1 MSPAGGRIAWARM
14 SDDGAGLPD
23 SAEPDQE
30 LPPPLPSLPAEV
42 AAGDDELRRLIDAGA
57 STPEELRELAARIRE
72 QRDREEAVW
81 RSEVRPALK
90 KAKKGRFHLGDLVE
104 RSEEPKTPNAWMFGI
119 GLAGV
124 AIVLVLAAA
133 KSSILWVLL
142 PLVGVLGYAYVQGK
156 RGRPGGRATRRPTGT
171 PRTDGSLPSGRDP
184 GPHRQGAHA
193 ALGRH
198 RRCAGGPTS

>member
-1 MSPAGGRIAWARM
+1 MGGM

-23 SAEPDQE
+23 SAEPGQE
-30 LPPPLPSLPAEV
+30 VPPPLPSLPAEV
-42 AAGDDELRRLIDAGA
+42 TAGDDELRRLIDAGA

-72 QRDREEAVW
+72 QRDREDAAW

-90 KAKKGRFHLGDLVE
+90 KAKKGRFNLGDLVE
-104 RSEEPKTPNAWMFGI
+104 RSEAPKTPNAWMFGI

-156 RGRPGGRATRRPTGT
+156 RDEQAEEPPSA
-171 PRTDGSLPSGRDP
+171 DGDAPD
-184 GPHRQGAHA
+184 
-193 ALGRH
+193 
-198 RRCAGGPTS
+198 